1 MTTQNNP
8 VAQSVHDRLRRIAA
22 DRKEDFNA
30 LLSRYGV
37 ERFLYRLT
45 RTRHGK
51 QFVLKGAMLFVLW
64 FDRLHRP
71 TRDLDLLGTG
81 EITEE
86 TLRTIFTDACQFRVR
101 ADGLVFDPASMTVQE
116 IRENQVYQGLRTK
129 IKGRLGNAR
138 VDVQIDV
145 GIGDAI
151 TPESIATDYPTL
163 LDLPAPHLKVY
174 PTETVVAEKLE
185 TMVQLGLRNSRM
197 KDFFDIWLLAES
209 FEFDGPTLAE
219 AVRRTFELRQTQ
231 LEREPIFLT
240 KTFEMNTS
248 LEVQWKAFVR
258 RGHLSEAPTE
268 WPEVLARIRAFLQP
282 IVSTLAEKQEFNM
295 RWLARGPW
303 RP

>member
-151 TPESIATDYPTL
+151 TPESKI
-163 LDLPAPHLKVY
+163 
-174 PTETVVAEKLE
+174 
-185 TMVQLGLRNSRM
+185 G
-197 KDFFDIWLLAES
+197 
-209 FEFDGPTLAE
+209 
-219 AVRRTFELRQTQ
+219 
-231 LEREPIFLT
+231 
-240 KTFEMNTS
+240 
-248 LEVQWKAFVR
+248 
-258 RGHLSEAPTE
+258 
-268 WPEVLARIRAFLQP
+268 RAH
-282 IVSTLAEKQEFNM
+282 V
-295 RWLARGPW
+295 
-303 RP
+303 